1 MGLLARLKRA
11 PPAPLSTPPA
21 APLASSA
28 STPVRGTAGTADDD
42 DDDLRALLKRV
53 RHVELRARKQMSA
66 ATSGAWHSRFKG
78 RGMAFSE
85 SRAFADGDDP
95 RHVDWLAT
103 ARTGELF
110 VKQFVE
116 ERELTLLLVVDLSAS
131 MTTGSRAS
139 LRRQLAAEVSAVLAM
154 AAGRNQDKV
163 GLVGFTTGVERL
175 VRPAKG
181 RAHVLRIVRDVLA
194 LRPVAARTVLAP
206 AIEAAA
212 HLSRARSIVVVIS
225 DLVGVEVPVERLRSL
240 AARHDVTVVQLVD
253 PLDRALPDVGLLS
266 VVDPE
271 TGVPALI
278 DTGSRAVRDAWSQRA
293 NAAAASTAAA
303 LRKAG
308 VDHVE
313 VVVGDDDALVPL
325 LRLLR
330 RRGRR
335 AG

>member
-1 MGLLARLKRA
+1 MGLLARLTRA
-11 PPAPLSTPPA
+11 FAFSSGP
-21 APLASSA
+21 SSA
-28 STPVRGTAGTADDD
+28 PSSPATTTTTTTTTTPSDDESVRH
-42 DDDLRALLKRV
+42 LLKRV
-53 RHVELRARKQMSA
+53 RRVELRARRQVSA
-66 ATSGAWHSRFKG
+66 TTSGAWHSRFKG

-131 MTTGSRAS
+131 MTTGSRSA
-139 LRRQLAAEVSAVLAM
+139 LRRQLAAEVAAVLAM
-154 AAGRNQDKV
+154 AAGRNHDKV
-163 GLVGFTTGVERL
+163 GLVGFTSGIERL

-181 RAHVLRIVRDVLA
+181 RSHVLRIVRDVLA
-194 LRPVAARTVLAP
+194 LTPAATRTALAP
-206 AIEAAA
+206 ALETAA
-212 HLSRARSIVVVIS
+212 HLSHTRSIVVVIS
-225 DLVGVEVPVERLRSL
+225 DLVGVDIPVEKLRSL

-253 PLDRALPDVGLLS
+253 PLDRTLPDVGLLS

-271 TGVPALI
+271 SGVPALV
-278 DTGSRAVRDAWSQRA
+278 DTSSKAVRRSFEKRA
-293 NAAAASTAAA
+293 ATAALATTTA

-325 LRLLR
+325 LRQLR

-335 AG
+335 AA

>member
-11 PPAPLSTPPA
+11 PAPSSTPPS
-21 APLASSA
+21 APAASSV
-28 STPVRGTAGTADDD
+28 STSSPGPAGPRDDD
-42 DDDLRALLKRV
+42 DALRALLKRV
-53 RHVELRARKQMSA
+53 RHVELRARKQVSA

-131 MTTGSRAS
+131 MTTGSRAA

-194 LRPVAARTVLAP
+194 LRPAATRTALAP
-206 AIEAAA
+206 ALEAAA
-212 HLSRARSIVVVIS
+212 HLSRTRSIVVVIS
-225 DLVGVEVPVERLRSL
+225 DLVGVEIPVERLRSL

-278 DTGSRAVRDAWSQRA
+278 DTGSRAVRDAWSKRA
-293 NAAAASTAAA
+293 SAAAAATAAA

-335 AG
+335 AA